1 MGWWSINNIEEGGI
15 DWSEQGKSLY
25 NGDSPADILGDAINK
40 VIKEYQRAW
49 NRKPYTEEI
58 QAAWNFV
65 ARDVLEELEHAPGY
79 KGDEVEKSG

>member
-15 DWSEQGKSLY
+15 DRSEQGKSLY

-49 NRKPYTEEI
+49 NNLVLVFEYAIDPIEEKV
-58 QAAWNFV
+58 N
-65 ARDVLEELEHAPGY
+65 EHI
-79 KGDEVEKSG
+79 